1 MIGLIYFVVIVLAN
15 TVGAISGMG
24 GGVLIKPILDLIGAH
39 SVAGISLLNSCG
51 IHDVHCFDCATSIK
65 REITEL
71 ADCRLGI

>member
-39 SVAGISLLNSCG
+39 SVAGISLSQ
-51 IHDVHCFDCATSIK
+51 
-65 REITEL
+65 
-71 ADCRLGI
+71 RLRYSRCLLFRQCDKYQVGNR